1 MPTVPLAGLL
11 QAAFCFVRLEIFMRL
26 LFMRQLI
33 IGLLLLI
40 CQTTI
45 QAKDQ
50 LVSDAIP
57 AGTEVLLTASSELIL
72 PNDEVVLTFYLEQQE
87 ADKAKAASSI
97 NQKVKDAV
105 ETLKSLD
112 REAEVKTTT
121 YFTYPI
127 YGGNDQRKIV
137 AWRIRQT
144 VQMIS
149 AKVLKAPEMVA
160 KAQSTLALES
170 VTFRLAAAT
179 RKRLDAQLFSSAYA
193 DLKSKIAYITQA
205 MGKSEK
211 DANVIRMDLSNMRN
225 PIDQPRPAPMLMRS
239 SAIMDAKEVSEPSLT
254 PGETTESLSFMAT
267 IHVR

>member
-1 MPTVPLAGLL
+1 
-11 QAAFCFVRLEIFMRL
+11 
-26 LFMRQLI
+26 MRQLI

-50 LVSDAIP
+50 SVPDTLP
-57 AGTEVLLTASSELIL
+57 AGTEVLLTASSELVL

-87 ADKAKAASSI
+87 ADKAKAANAI

-105 ETLKSLD
+105 ELLKAMD
-112 REAEVKTTT
+112 REAEVKTTG

-160 KAQSTLALES
+160 KSQSTLALES
-170 VTFRLAAAT
+170 VNFRLAAAT
-179 RKRLDAQLFSSAYA
+179 RKKLDAQLFSGAYA
-193 DLKSKIAYITQA
+193 DLKNKIVYITQA

-239 SAIMDAKEVSEPSLT
+239 SAIMDAKEISEPSLA
-254 PGETTESLSFMAT
+254 PGETIESLSFMAT